1 MQLNKKI
8 IFFTFILFFIFSKGF
23 SENIQ
28 DKNLLDVAKTNGI
41 TLYWDSFSNT
51 GILEKNG
58 QQVTF
63 KTDQNFILLNST
75 KVVFADA
82 PVISEGT
89 VKVSSSFLNEIENF
103 FQQENS
109 DVPKMK
115 IGAILIDPGHGGKD
129 PGANM
134 THKING
140 KNVTLRE
147 KDINL
152 TVCNMLS
159 SMLSKA

>member
-82 PVISEGT
+82 HVE
-89 VKVSSSFLNEIENF
+89 
-103 FQQENS
+103 
-109 DVPKMK
+109 
-115 IGAILIDPGHGGKD
+115 
-129 PGANM
+129 
-134 THKING
+134 
-140 KNVTLRE
+140 R
-147 KDINL
+147 
-152 TVCNMLS
+152 
-159 SMLSKA
+159 